1 MTILKTLNRKQLF
14 VRGVLYLPDMES
26 LTVISDNGPQFSC
39 REFEKFATGLEFEHV
54 TSSPIYPQSTRKV
67 EQAVKSAKRLMK
79 RARKNNKDIYL
90 AILDFCNTP
99 TEGMSSS
106 PVQRLMKNKNT
117 VTNNAVSSN
126 TKIT

>member
-1 MTILKTLNRKQLF
+1 M
-14 VRGVLYLPDMES
+14 PDMES

-39 REFEKFATGLEFEHV
+39 REFEKFATDWEFEHV
-54 TSSPIYPQSTRKV
+54 TSSPIYPQSNRKV

-90 AILDFCNTP
+90 VILDFCNTP

>member
-1 MTILKTLNRKQLF
+1 
-14 VRGVLYLPDMES
+14 MES

-39 REFEKFATGLEFEHV
+39 REFEKFATDWEFEHV
-54 TSSPIYPQSTRKV
+54 TSSPIYPQSNRKV

-90 AILDFCNTP
+90 VILDFCNTP

-117 VTNNAVSSN
+117 NQQRSVF
-126 TKIT
+126 

>member
-1 MTILKTLNRKQLF
+1 
-14 VRGVLYLPDMES
+14 
-26 LTVISDNGPQFSC
+26 
-39 REFEKFATGLEFEHV
+39 
-54 TSSPIYPQSTRKV
+54 
-67 EQAVKSAKRLMK
+67 MK

>member
-26 LTVISDNGPQFSC
+26 LTVISDNGPQFTC
-39 REFEKFATGLEFEHV
+39 RVFEKFATDWEFEHV
-54 TSSPIYPQSTRKV
+54 TLSPIYPQSNRKV

-90 AILDFCNTP
+90 AILDFCNTS

-126 TKIT
+126 NKIT